1 MKNVT
6 ILLLI
11 FWQSGLWA
19 QNSEHQSYYR
29 TIYFGG
35 GSYEIDEEQILNLY
49 QLIDSIPHIERYQ
62 ISISSHTDNIGGRAY
77 NQWLSEM
84 RSQAVVDY
92 LLLKKISPEN
102 IFIRDEGQENPLF
115 DNNSFDGRIRNRRV
129 DIVFSPLV
137 L

>member
-1 MKNVT
+1 MRSLVF
-6 ILLLI
+6 II
-11 FWQSGLWA
+11 VVAWQSGLWA
-19 QNSEHQSYYR
+19 QNPEQKSYYR

-35 GSYEIDEEQILNLY
+35 GSYEIDEEQILDLY

-77 NQWLSEM
+77 NQWLSGQ
-84 RSQAVVDY
+84 RSQTVVDY

-102 IFIRDEGQENPLF
+102 IFIKDEGQENPLF
-115 DNNSFDGRIRNRRV
+115 NNNTYEGRIRNRRV
-129 DIVFSPLV
+129 DIVFSPLI